1 MRFVN
6 FFKDLA
12 NWLYKANNLNYEHIK
27 KLLSIMLKNMTDKE
41 KAKYDYWFFQCLKSI
56 STQLDITEFT
66 KKSE

>member
-1 MRFVN
+1 MRFVS

-12 NWLYKANNLNYEHIK
+12 NWLYKASDLNYSHIK

-41 KAKYDYWFFQCLKSI
+41 KDRYNYWFFKCLKSI

-66 KKSE
+66 KGSE